1 MITPGSF
8 PDECAMIYVAVGCF
22 ALQAGVENGGMAWG
36 AALMD
41 FDNNGFVDFISTSGK
56 IVQL

>member
-1 MITPGSF
+1 M
-8 PDECAMIYVAVGCF
+8 
-22 ALQAGVENGGMAWG
+22 ENGGMAWG

>member
-1 MITPGSF
+1 MP
-8 PDECAMIYVAVGCF
+8 
-22 ALQAGVENGGMAWG
+22 WG

-56 IVQL
+56 IDYLISLICVAISSNKILFTIVSLNEMT

>member
-1 MITPGSF
+1 MMSLLLKF
-8 PDECAMIYVAVGCF
+8 
-22 ALQAGVENGGMAWG
+22 QAGVENGGLAWG

-56 IVQL
+56 SCE